1 MKQRKPLTPAA
12 LDRIYGARLIKANG
26 FDRSA
31 IVKFARRWMRDQKVS
46 WGHAQRHAWA
56 VARGQQEIARAYDAA
71 PKTTPAQIEWRMAA

>member
-12 LDRIYGARLIKANG
+12 LDRIYGARLIKAAG

-31 IVKFARRWMRDQKVS
+31 ILKFARAWMRDQQVS

-56 VARGQQEIARAYDAA
+56 VARGQMDKARAFDAA
-71 PKTTPAQIEWRMAA
+71 PRPAQIEWRMAA